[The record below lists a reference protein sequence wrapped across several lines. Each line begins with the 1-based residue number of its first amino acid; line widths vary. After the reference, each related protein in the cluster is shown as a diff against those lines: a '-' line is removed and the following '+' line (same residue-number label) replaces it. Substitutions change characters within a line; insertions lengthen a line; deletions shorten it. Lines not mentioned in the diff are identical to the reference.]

1 MEGALVRSLAAV
13 MLPPPPLASSL
24 RRSSSM
30 VASLR
35 GSVSSHM
42 HSMAGRCAP
51 GIRGRHHGR
60 HQQDPTVAAA
70 EEQRNTTRLWRQQ
83 ERDVRATLDLAS
95 PATTKADVH
104 DAMDRVLALDAGYPL
119 PLLPIMLGK
128 FPKAVEPAR

>member
-24 RRSSSM
+24 RRSSSG
-30 VASLR
+30 AQGIR
-35 GSVSSHM
+35 
-42 HSMAGRCAP
+42 RCAP

-104 DAMDRVLALDAGYPL
+104 DAMDRVLALDAAYPL